1 METKIK
7 NLTELKNFSKKF
19 ANCLK
24 GDEIILLYGNLGAGK
39 TTFTKYLVSAVN
51 PELEDE
57 VNSPTFTVMN
67 VYETDRF
74 PVYHIDLYRVKDFD
88 VSDIIGTG
96 VIVIEW
102 SEYID
107 LEDISTPIIKIRIL
121 TESEEVRKLIIE
133 FENADYVK
141 ECLNK

>member
-7 NLTELKNFSKKF
+7 NLTELKKFSKKF

-51 PELEDE
+51 PEFEDE

-67 VYETDRF
+67 VYETGRF

-121 TESEEVRKLIIE
+121 TEGEEERKLIIE